1 MSVLSVVKDALGM
14 LDTLGKIPTGPE
26 TFTNAVNNIF
36 QVISVI
42 LMTDGKEGWHQKVNE
57 VMGQNVLNSRD
68 EEQLQPIVTF
78 ILEIK
83 NAKQDEPINDLL
95 KPQQQNQLQQGGGN
109 PEGIDGIYQKG
120 IDYVKNIDKY
130 VKDMANTYGIVQYVN
145 KRDQMA
151 DMYPFRNNIDSLFL
165 PWTKVL
171 GLIPLPFRSFLFLVE
186 SVLHFIRLAVSV
198 PGSDSPFLR
207 KLLSV
212 ALASLEL
219 LQGDWKTSLMLF
231 SGFFNSSLVY
241 IGFVG
246 TVFLEIFYMI
256 SPPLQDDII
265 FGTLRVT
272 KSIIIGFLFKIFQ
285 ITAIKPVRDEVMG
298 VFKELSERETKLDK
312 VLEEAGFEGR
322 AQIKSPFNTTG
333 FHGFLEDRAFNC
345 SEEFRTIVDLAK
357 KNIIVRIILQL
368 VNIPTEDDDI
378 ETQCKRFTKSV
389 DEKGYKTWA
398 EILHQEGLM
407 KLLPAEDQKNASDAK
422 DSKDAAAS
430 AARNIGSSDAAVIS
444 AHPEL
449 AKELEELK
457 KQFEEAFAK
466 EDAAEKAML
475 DGIAQIAKKAII
487 P

>member
-1 MSVLSVVKDALGM
+1 M

-42 LMTDGKEGWHQKVNE
+42 LMTNGEAGWHQKVNE
-57 VMGQNVLNSRD
+57 VMEKNVLSEND
-68 EEQLQPIVTF
+68 EVQLQPIVKF
-78 ILEIK
+78 IIDIK
-83 NAKQDEPINDLL
+83 NAKQDEPIENML
-95 KPQQQNQLQQGGGN
+95 KQQQQQQGGG
-109 PEGIDGIYQKG
+109 PDGIDGIYQKG
-120 IDYVKNIDKY
+120 IDYVKNMNKY
-130 VKDMANTYGIVQYVN
+130 VSDMANKYGIVQYVN
-145 KRDQMA
+145 ARDEME
-151 DMYPFRNNIDSLFL
+151 DMKPFKNNLDLLF
-165 PWTKVL
+165 PPYTTVL
-171 GLIPLPFRSFLFLVE
+171 GYIPLPFRSLLFMIE
-186 SVLHFIRLAVSV
+186 SVLHFIRLAVSM
-198 PGSDSPFLR
+198 PGSDSPFMR

-219 LQGDWKTSLMLF
+219 LQGDWKTSLLAF
-231 SGFFNSSLVY
+231 AGFFNSSLVY

-246 TVFLEIFYMI
+246 TIFLEIFYMI

-265 FGTLRVT
+265 FGTIRIT

-285 ITAIKPVRDEVMG
+285 ITAIKPVRDQVMK

-312 VLEEAGFEGR
+312 VLEEAGLEGR

-345 SEEFRTIVDLAK
+345 SEEFRTVIDVAK

-368 VNIPTEDDDI
+368 VNIPTDDADI
-378 ETQCKRFTKSV
+378 ETQCKRFAKSV
-389 DEKGYKTWA
+389 DEKGYKSWTD
-398 EILHQEGLM
+398 ILKQEGLM
-407 KLLPAEDQKNASDAK
+407 KLLSAEDQKNASDATATTAT
-422 DSKDAAAS
+422 AAK
-430 AARNIGSSDAAVIS
+430 IDTPDVK

-475 DGIAQIAKKAII
+475 EGIAQIAKAVKQ
-487 P
+487 